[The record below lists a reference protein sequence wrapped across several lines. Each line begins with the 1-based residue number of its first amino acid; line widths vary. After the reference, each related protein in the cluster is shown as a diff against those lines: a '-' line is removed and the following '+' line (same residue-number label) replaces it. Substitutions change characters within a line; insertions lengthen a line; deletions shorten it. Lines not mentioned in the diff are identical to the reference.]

1 MAEISTIAR
10 PYAEALFGIAD
21 KAGTL
26 ATWSTVLGNLAT
38 AAENAQV
45 RQLLGDP
52 RVSVGALVDMLVVVA
67 GDSSAETRELLQA
80 MAANQRI
87 PALPAVRDQ
96 FEALKNE
103 RESTVDARIE
113 SAYPLDGADLSGL
126 VADLERKFKRKVRP
140 EVIID
145 AALIGGVKITVGD
158 QVIDGSVRGKLAS
171 MAASLSAP

>member
-10 PYAEALFGIAD
+10 PYAEAVFGIAD

-26 ATWSTVLGNLAT
+26 ADWSAILGNLAT
-38 AAENAQV
+38 AAENSQV
-45 RQLLGDP
+45 KQLLGDP
-52 RVSVGALVDMLVVVA
+52 RVSLRALVDMLVAAA
-67 GDSSAETRELLQA
+67 GDSSAETRELLEA
-80 MAANQRI
+80 MTANQRI

-113 SAYPLDGADLSGL
+113 TAYPLEGADLSGL

-140 EVIID
+140 AVIVD
-145 AALIGGVKITVGD
+145 TALIGGVKITVGD

-171 MAASLSAP
+171 MAANLGAA